1 MISIQSYINK
11 FLEALY
17 GGYLMIPKREIGSK
31 GLDGLIGGGIPED
44 RCLIVIGGPGTGKTT
59 VGVQFLLEGAAIGEN
74 GLHILTEESPTAISA
89 RFDFLHQRGK
99 EDATYNNALKAG
111 QITIIDLLS
120 ARIGYRENYDLT
132 NIICPPI
139 VRLGDI
145 LGIIYDAVRDKDI
158 KRVVIDSLQS
168 FMTVAEREVVQLRE
182 VLLAI
187 IEPYRRVR
195 VGLLATSERHVTS
208 SSAASHIEHDSYLFV
223 EHVFDGVISL
233 AKSIAPN
240 HSIRSLKVEKAIWT
254 KHDLRPYRFQISES
268 GIEVLDPL

>member
-1 MISIQSYINK
+1 
-11 FLEALY
+11 
-17 GGYLMIPKREIGSK
+17 MIPKRAIGSE
-31 GLDGLIGGGIPED
+31 GLDELIGGGIPED

-74 GLHILTEESPTAISA
+74 GLHILTEESPAAITT
-89 RFDFLHQRGK
+89 RFDFLHQKGK
-99 EDATYNNALKAG
+99 VDATYNNAVKAG
-111 QITIIDLLS
+111 KITIIDLLS
-120 ARIGYRENYDLT
+120 ARIGYREKYDLP

-195 VGLLATSERHVTS
+195 VGLLATSERRSTIYPTPS
-208 SSAASHIEHDSYLFV
+208 PIEHDSYLFV

-233 AKSIAPN
+233 AKGLVQN